1 MLKRVNTYD
10 TMQSPTH
17 EQLPPGEISQ
27 NTESIHQTE
36 HQTTILV
43 NYLTR
48 TTGSVIGL
56 TLRNQ

>member
-1 MLKRVNTYD
+1 MMLKRVNTYD

-56 TLRNQ
+56 T